1 MRRALLRLNPQRI
14 AANGDLLVRLDHASL
29 VTREFAAGDQGWVSA
44 FGCDPISTLV
54 VERECCM
61 NAANFG
67 IAFER
72 QVDRNRS
79 RAAPD
84 RDFRFGNWHDR
95 LTHAFTP
102 QLNRIELDH
111 ARTYHGDFAFDVSGS
126 RIVNFGA
133 VFAGRGG

>member
-67 IAFER
+67 IPFER

-79 RAAPD
+79 RPPPD
-84 RDFRFGNWHDR
+84 RDFRFRNLHDR
-95 LTHAFTP
+95 PPHPSPPHLPPITFPPPRTP
-102 QLNRIELDH
+102 
-111 ARTYHGDFAFDVSGS
+111 
-126 RIVNFGA
+126 
-133 VFAGRGG
+133 